1 MVICINC
8 GSVTV
13 KIPEDKVRELE
24 GLCLQM
30 VSCNVISRKVLHK
43 FAGKAMSIASVIY
56 TWRPFIHQV
65 HAALSSDAA
74 SNGPSGCIWTSQVRN
89 ALLWFLAF
97 FDSLKLHLNRTWT
110 LDGFIGAGP
119 CICIVWDASPWGFG
133 AVLLINEHPVEFWAD
148 QPGAF
153 ETDLLSIIVGD
164 CESQQVLE
172 CLAGLVALRVWAR
185 HWQHRRITLALRS
198 DNIGALVLLSRLK
211 TTSSRNALIAREFAL
226 DLGDAS
232 FKPDIAEHIPGFA
245 NKCCDALSRLC
256 DPTFDN
262 DTPPLLANVRR
273 VDLPPRER
281 SWWRSVSPPQLRRE
295 ASGN

>member
-1 MVICINC
+1 M
-8 GSVTV
+8 
-13 KIPEDKVRELE
+13 
-24 GLCLQM
+24 
-30 VSCNVISRKVLHK
+30 
-43 FAGKAMSIASVIY
+43 
-56 TWRPFIHQV
+56 
-65 HAALSSDAA
+65 
-74 SNGPSGCIWTSQVRN
+74 
-89 ALLWFLAF
+89 
-97 FDSLKLHLNRTWT
+97 
-110 LDGFIGAGP
+110 
-119 CICIVWDASPWGFG
+119 
-133 AVLLINEHPVEFWAD
+133 
-148 QPGAF
+148 
-153 ETDLLSIIVGD
+153 
-164 CESQQVLE
+164 LE

-262 DTPPLLANVRR
+262 DTPPLLANVQR